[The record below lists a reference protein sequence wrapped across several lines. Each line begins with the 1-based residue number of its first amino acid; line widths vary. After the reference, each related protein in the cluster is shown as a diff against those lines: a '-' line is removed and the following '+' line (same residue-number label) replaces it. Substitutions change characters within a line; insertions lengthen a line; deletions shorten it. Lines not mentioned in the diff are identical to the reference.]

1 MNKAGSILFQITALF
16 LGSIV
21 LAIVIVL
28 SQNLLLR
35 DQTEQ
40 TLAKEIFSAE
50 SLLFDKIKDSLYQ
63 RMEYYA
69 FDSDPGKPSIW
80 KLRGRRSPIAAIQSQ
95 NARRIEIAIEPQFN
109 RLQENGTLDTLIIF
123 DKEGNIFKAFVE
135 EFPDK
140 QPNLEPTV
148 RKIIDQG
155 LGKSVLKGFISSNSD
170 IQQFLV
176 FPIYSNATVLAY
188 VYYGLSIQT
197 LTDLFEADS
206 GSSIYLPDREA
217 SSSNIYLHSEK
228 LESLEL
234 ESGASIVTQLEDDF
248 YAVSKR
254 ALELVGNPSALLFAK
269 DVNDVIA
276 ENQKYLVQAILAATT
291 FLSFAGLVLFI
302 LLRKRLLPL
311 REAIE
316 VLRSLTRGDLSAR
329 IEKSRED
336 EVGKISEAID
346 SFRESL
352 VAFNEL
358 QLEANKRKI
367 AQQQEILNQT
377 QTLADLLP
385 IERRDSMMSTISDIE
400 QEILKSRD
408 IEKRQS
414 FEVDEDSVTN
424 LFAASFSSLSRE
436 LETQYSALDDLVKE
450 RTQELEV
457 ARDQANAASETKSK
471 FLANMS
477 HELRT
482 PLNAIIGYSEM
493 LSDETDEEGLDW
505 IQEDLKKIK
514 DSAVHQLGL
523 INEILDH
530 SKIEAGKLEL
540 YVAEFDVLESL
551 TFLKS
556 ISQPLAEKNSNV
568 IEYQFDENLG
578 NMFND
583 ETRLRQ
589 SLLNFLSNACKF
601 TNNGT
606 VKFSARSIINNDE
619 PFLEFLVEDSGIGM
633 SEEQVA
639 KVFEE
644 FTQAEEGTSAKFGG
658 TGLGLSITKRLA
670 EMMGGEVEA
679 KSEIGV
685 GSQFY
690 MRVPR
695 KAPS

>member
-1 MNKAGSILFQITALF
+1 M
-16 LGSIV
+16 
-21 LAIVIVL
+21 
-28 SQNLLLR
+28 
-35 DQTEQ
+35 
-40 TLAKEIFSAE
+40 
-50 SLLFDKIKDSLYQ
+50 
-63 RMEYYA
+63 
-69 FDSDPGKPSIW
+69 
-80 KLRGRRSPIAAIQSQ
+80 
-95 NARRIEIAIEPQFN
+95 
-109 RLQENGTLDTLIIF
+109 
-123 DKEGNIFKAFVE
+123 
-135 EFPDK
+135 
-140 QPNLEPTV
+140 
-148 RKIIDQG
+148 
-155 LGKSVLKGFISSNSD
+155 KGFISSNSD

-197 LTDLFEADS
+197 LIDLFEEDS
-206 GSSIYLPDREA
+206 GSYIYLTDREA
-217 SSSNIYLHSEK
+217 SSSNIYLHSKK

-234 ESGASIVTQLEDDF
+234 ESGGSIVTQLEDDF

-254 ALELVGNPSALLFAK
+254 ALELVGNPSALIFAK
-269 DVNDVIA
+269 DVNEVID
-276 ENQKYLVQAILAATT
+276 ENQKYLVQAIAAATT

-329 IEKSRED
+329 IEKSRDD

-352 VAFNEL
+352 VAFNVL

-385 IERRDSMMSTISDIE
+385 IERRDSMKSTISDIE
-400 QEILKSRD
+400 QEISKSRD

-414 FEVDEDSVTN
+414 FEVDEDGVTN

-436 LETQYSALDDLVKE
+436 LESQYSALDDLVKE

-493 LSDETDEEGLDW
+493 LSDEADEEGLDW

-551 TFLKS
+551 TFIKS

-601 TNNGT
+601 TNNGI
-606 VKFSARSIINNDE
+606 VKFSAKSIDNDDE
-619 PFLEFLVEDSGIGM
+619 PYLEFLVEDSGIGM

-670 EMMGGEVEA
+670 EMMGGEVDA
-679 KSEIGV
+679 KSELGV

>member
-1 MNKAGSILFQITALF
+1 MNKTGSILFQVTALF
-16 LGSIV
+16 LGSVV

-50 SLLFDKIKDSLYQ
+50 SLLFDKTRDSLYQ

-69 FDSDPGKPSIW
+69 FDSDPGRPSIW
-80 KLRGRRSPIAAIQSQ
+80 KLRGRRSPIAAIQSR
-95 NARRIEIAIEPQFN
+95 NPRRIEIAIEPQFN

-123 DKEGNIFKAFVE
+123 DKEGNILKYFLKANLE
-135 EFPDK
+135 NK
-140 QPNLEPTV
+140 PNLEPTV
-148 RKIIDQG
+148 EKIVDQG
-155 LGKSVLKGFISSNSD
+155 LGKSTIKGFISSNSD

-197 LTDLFEADS
+197 LISIFEEDS

-217 SSSNIYLHSEK
+217 PSSKIYSHSAE

-234 ESGASIVTQLEDDF
+234 KNGASVVSQLGQDF
-248 YAVSKR
+248 YAVSRR
-254 ALELVGNPSALLFAK
+254 ALDLAGNPSSIIFAK
-269 DVNDVIA
+269 DVNEVIA
-276 ENQKYLVQAILAATT
+276 ENQKYLVQAIVAATT
-291 FLSFAGLVLFI
+291 FLGFAGLVLFI

-316 VLRSLTRGDLSAR
+316 VLRSLTRGDLSAK
-329 IEKSRED
+329 IEKSRDD

-346 SFRESL
+346 SFRDSL
-352 VAFNEL
+352 VAFNKL
-358 QLEANKRKI
+358 QLEANKRKTS
-367 AQQQEILNQT
+367 QQQEILSQT

-385 IERRDSMMSTISDIE
+385 IERRDSIKSTISDIE
-400 QEILKSRD
+400 QEISKSRE
-408 IEKRQS
+408 IEKRQG
-414 FEVDEDSVTN
+414 FEVEEDSVTN

-436 LETQYSALDDLVKE
+436 LESQYSALDDLVRE

-493 LSDETDEEGLDW
+493 LSDEADDEGLDW

-551 TFLKS
+551 NFIKS

-578 NMFND
+578 SMYND

-606 VKFSARSIINNDE
+606 IKFSAKSIISNDE
-619 PFLEFLVEDSGIGM
+619 PYLEFLVEDSGIGM
-633 SEEQVA
+633 SKDQVA

-670 EMMGGEVEA
+670 EMMGGDVKA
-679 KSEIGV
+679 RSELGV

-690 MRVPR
+690 MRIPR
-695 KAPS
+695 RAPS